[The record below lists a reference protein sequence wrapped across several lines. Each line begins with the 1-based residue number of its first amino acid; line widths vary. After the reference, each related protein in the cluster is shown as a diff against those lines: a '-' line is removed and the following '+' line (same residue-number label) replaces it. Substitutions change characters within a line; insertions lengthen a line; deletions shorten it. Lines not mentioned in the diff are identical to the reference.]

1 MSWSCDC
8 GCKCGTCKKKA
19 CKCPCHIAL
28 DKLSRS
34 GLAKLI
40 DEYDVPVATTASN
53 NKIFKAF
60 VKSKKTSRILTSA
73 KRMISCKDSK
83 QKKKK
88 PKKKSCKKSYTDD
101 T

>member
-8 GCKCGTCKKKA
+8 GCKCGTCSKKA

-40 DEYDVPVATTASN
+40 DKYRVPVATTASN

-60 VKSKKTSRILTSA
+60 VKSKNTSRILTTSA
-73 KRMISCKDSK
+73 KRMICCKDSK
-83 QKKKK
+83 QKKK
-88 PKKKSCKKSYTDD
+88 PRKKSYTDD